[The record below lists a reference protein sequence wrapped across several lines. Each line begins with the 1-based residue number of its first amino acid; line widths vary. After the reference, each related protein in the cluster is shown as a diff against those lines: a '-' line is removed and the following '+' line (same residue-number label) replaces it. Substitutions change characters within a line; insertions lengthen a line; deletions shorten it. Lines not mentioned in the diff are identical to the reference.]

1 MPASSARPMP
11 LGILKANP
19 SGRAGSSM
27 FNSNSMPSRST
38 DAWKG
43 PNSTPNEAD
52 SSTFNF
58 RKLPPSGCNAKLS
71 PCSENGPVGRLGTGR
86 LAFRPVPFF
95 RRSWPALSA
104 SASMSRSRR
113 MPSPRISLR
122 NTSVGFSRACTLR
135 AKKPNRGAP
144 LASRRP
150 MPSSPITSVAPSAS
164 LPSSSAP
171 PGAVRETSSAR
182 SNAPLTPTGSSGNTG
197 SRTLAAT
204 PDVKLILTLPPPS
217 ALLRSRLSASAAW
230 MALGA
235 PSSNS
240 SARPRPGSAGITQL
254 GRPASGGR
262 TWGGP
267 QPVAGAAMGVENE
280 RSITLPMTSVR
291 IASAVCASSIC
302 CGVVAPAS
310 AASWSA
316 SWPAA
321 AATPG
326 WASPLSVNSIL
337 AMLNA
342 LG

>member
-1 MPASSARPMP
+1 
-11 LGILKANP
+11 
-19 SGRAGSSM
+19 
-27 FNSNSMPSRST
+27 MPSRST
-38 DAWKG
+38 EAWKG

-52 SSTFNF
+52 NSTFNL
-58 RKLPPSGCNAKLS
+58 RKLLPSGCSAKLS

-95 RRSWPALSA
+95 RRKWPALSA
-104 SASMSRSRR
+104 SASMSRSRL
-113 MPSPRISLR
+113 MPSPRISFK
-122 NTSVGFSRACTLR
+122 NTSVGFSRALILR

-144 LASRRP
+144 LASRKAR
-150 MPSSPITSVAPSAS
+150 PSSPITSVAPSAS
-164 LPSSSAP
+164 LPSTSAP
-171 PGAVRETSSAR
+171 PGAVREIFSAR
-182 SNAPLTPTGSSGNTG
+182 SNAPLTLTGSSGNTG
-197 SRTLAAT
+197 SRTLAAA
-204 PDVKLILTLPPPS
+204 PDVSVMLTLPPPS

-240 SARPRPGSAGITQL
+240 SATPSPGGAGSSHW
-254 GRPASGGR
+254 GRPARGGS

-267 QPVAGAAMGVENE
+267 QPVAGAAIGAENE
-280 RSITLPMTSVR
+280 RSITLPITSVR

-310 AASWSA
+310 VASWSA

-321 AATPG
+321 ASTPG
-326 WASPLSVNSIL
+326 WASPLSINSSL